1 VKRGRDGKQELT
13 RKVEEKPSCEHAYYA
28 LKELDSSSE
37 VAASCRRF
45 AKESSEAR
53 GAEDAVVMLRN
64 AFATEKM
71 PALGASGCRFTLGV
85 VVTTLGGQ
93 VFHLRGHGQD

>member
-1 VKRGRDGKQELT
+1 
-13 RKVEEKPSCEHAYYA
+13 

-37 VAASCRRF
+37 VAASCRGF
-45 AKESSEAR
+45 AKEFSEAR
-53 GAEDAVVMLRN
+53 GAEDAIVMFRN

-71 PALGASGCRFTLGV
+71 PALGAASCRFTLGV

-93 VFHLRGHGQD
+93 VLDRRGHDRN